1 VLELHDA
8 HLSYPVDGE
17 EPVHAVAGVSLT
29 VRRGELVAL
38 YGPSGSG
45 KSTLLLL
52 VAGLLTPD
60 RGKVRVDGK
69 EVGKLG
75 EREASRFRM
84 RDLGFIRQS
93 SHLLASGTTLD
104 NASLKLLGMSRREAH
119 RRVTPLLERLELGE
133 RLHHRGAQLSMGE
146 RQRVTIVRALANE
159 PKLLLAD
166 EPTSNLDTAR
176 SRKVLQFL
184 REVCHERQM
193 AALLVTHDPQAAAY
207 ADRTHEL
214 RDGCLGAYEPD
225 LVPAPPQQPTVPK
238 Q

>member
-1 VLELHDA
+1 
-8 HLSYPVDGE
+8 
-17 EPVHAVAGVSLT
+17 

-52 VAGLLTPD
+52 IAGLLTPD
-60 RGKVRVDGK
+60 DGVVRVDGE
-69 EVGKLG
+69 EVCKLS
-75 EREASRFRM
+75 ERDASRFRM

-93 SHLLASGTTLD
+93 SHLLASGSTLE
-104 NASLKLLGMSRREAH
+104 NASLKLLGMNRREAH
-119 RRVTPLLERLELGE
+119 RRVTPLLQRLELGE

-146 RQRVTIVRALANE
+146 RQRVSIVRALANE

-166 EPTSNLDTAR
+166 EPTSNLDTTR

-184 REVCHERQM
+184 REVCHQRQM

-207 ADRTHEL
+207 ADRAHEL
-214 RDGCLGAYEPD
+214 KDGRLGAYEPD
-225 LVPAPPQQPTVPK
+225 LVPVSPPPSEAPRQLKPVPK
-238 Q
+238 R